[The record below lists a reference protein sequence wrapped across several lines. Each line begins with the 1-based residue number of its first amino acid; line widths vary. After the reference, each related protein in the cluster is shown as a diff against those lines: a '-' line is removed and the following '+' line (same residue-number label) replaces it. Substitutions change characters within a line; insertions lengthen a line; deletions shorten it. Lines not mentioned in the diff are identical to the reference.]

1 MLLMNGITE
10 VMRTVSLKFG
20 KDSRRAMSINEK
32 YAKIR
37 KDLKGAKAEYMPHY
51 LLDMI
56 QETTKLK
63 DRLNEVHV
71 DKSSDSEI
79 TKIVRKLDEI
89 SIVLSKRL
97 SEKGKISSEYF
108 SRNPALYITRYINDV
123 ARFNFNSY
131 MDANY
136 VEAMREL
143 MVASTNDRIY
153 LGDKDPAIVQDGVQK
168 TALAFADLIGELHS
182 VATAGVPMEEGTRK
196 IVRIITALEFTSKMG
211 LSARGAMRNATQSLQ
226 NYVYFSH
233 KIRKDSKEW
242 MKGSSRNQSII
253 KEEMAKHGLLFEDIS
268 KVTEG
273 ALSEYDI
280 NKDINVDYTDGQ
292 LSYNQDHKVLNKIVE
307 VTTKAADISS
317 VMTKYVEN
325 YNRKSTFTIAFADM
339 HRRLEVLPEFSPSGK
354 DAKAIEKDNG
364 KMRRLAGNHAA
375 AMVEKIHFEYSP
387 WAKSKWHRS
396 AAGAVTGQF
405 QHYALAFINYQA
417 NIVRDAGR
425 AVRAGDWNGPEI
437 GRTVRLAMLY
447 GIGAGF
453 SAATNAGF
461 THLLQ
466 NDTYERGKHLYDYFF
481 GDEDVKKEAF
491 FGKGPLVGMFAG
503 PLPSD
508 IITWINIGFVKSGSE
523 MLDNMSE
530 VTQVL
535 TGLQDWSDITDEEL
549 MDRGKRTLSPA
560 LTRFWGDTKPA
571 LTTQGSLSK
580 AFLIET
586 GLYPRKWTSD
596 WHERIWS
603 LPFFK
608 TVLGIE
614 PPGKKKKGKKKKK
627 KKKDMSASKKSFEK
641 ALKALKQVS

>member
-1 MLLMNGITE
+1 
-10 VMRTVSLKFG
+10 
-20 KDSRRAMSINEK
+20 
-32 YAKIR
+32 
-37 KDLKGAKAEYMPHY
+37 
-51 LLDMI
+51 
-56 QETTKLK
+56 
-63 DRLNEVHV
+63 
-71 DKSSDSEI
+71 
-79 TKIVRKLDEI
+79 
-89 SIVLSKRL
+89 
-97 SEKGKISSEYF
+97 
-108 SRNPALYITRYINDV
+108 
-123 ARFNFNSY
+123 
-131 MDANY
+131 
-136 VEAMREL
+136 
-143 MVASTNDRIY
+143 
-153 LGDKDPAIVQDGVQK
+153 
-168 TALAFADLIGELHS
+168 
-182 VATAGVPMEEGTRK
+182 
-196 IVRIITALEFTSKMG
+196 
-211 LSARGAMRNATQSLQ
+211 
-226 NYVYFSH
+226 
-233 KIRKDSKEW
+233 
-242 MKGSSRNQSII
+242 
-253 KEEMAKHGLLFEDIS
+253 
-268 KVTEG
+268 
-273 ALSEYDI
+273 
-280 NKDINVDYTDGQ
+280 
-292 LSYNQDHKVLNKIVE
+292 
-307 VTTKAADISS
+307 
-317 VMTKYVEN
+317 
-325 YNRKSTFTIAFADM
+325 
-339 HRRLEVLPEFSPSGK
+339 
-354 DAKAIEKDNG
+354 
-364 KMRRLAGNHAA
+364 
-375 AMVEKIHFEYSP
+375 
-387 WAKSKWHRS
+387 
-396 AAGAVTGQF
+396 
-405 QHYALAFINYQA
+405 
-417 NIVRDAGR
+417 
-425 AVRAGDWNGPEI
+425 
-437 GRTVRLAMLY
+437 MLY

-614 PPGKKKKGKKKKK
+614 LPGKKKKGNMKKK